1 MSSKEEVLAFLEKN
15 KEKFCSGAYM
25 ASELGISRNA
35 VWKAVNGLKKEG
47 YAIEAVTNRG
57 YRLVPGSPDNDRLSV
72 QGLAPYLP
80 EAYLERIH
88 IYESLPSTNRTAKE
102 LAVGGAEDG
111 TVVIANGQTA
121 GSGHADHSF
130 FSPAG
135 GIYMSMVRR
144 PGKLAA
150 ACGQESGRNQ
160 SGEEA
165 ARADGQKSADLTRSG
180 SEFAHADGQ
189 IPADSVGS
197 GSHLAMLQG
206 FVPSGNSKNITYM
219 TAKLVADV
227 IRDVTGISV
236 HVRPVNDLYV
246 GEKKVGGILTE
257 AGSDF
262 DTGELQWLVIG
273 IGINVSTPADAFPA
287 EIRERAGSLYP
298 DGHALVTRN
307 ELVAAIIS
315 RLLET

>member
-57 YRLVPGSPDNDRLSV
+57 YRLVPGSPDNDRLTV

-80 EAYLERIH
+80 EAYLGRIH

-135 GIYMSMVRR
+135 GIYMSVVRR
-144 PGKLAA
+144 PGKLAT
-150 ACGQESGRNQ
+150 ACGQESVWTE

-165 ARADGQKSADLTRSG
+165 ARADGQKSADLAG
-180 SEFAHADGQ
+180 A
-189 IPADSVGS
+189 
-197 GSHLAMLQG
+197 GSHPAMLQG

-236 HVRPVNDLYV
+236 RVRPVNDLYV

>member
-80 EAYLERIH
+80 EAYLGRIH

-135 GIYMSMVRR
+135 GIYMSVVRR
-144 PGKLAA
+144 PGKLAT
-150 ACGQESGRNQ
+150 ACGQESVWTE

-165 ARADGQKSADLTRSG
+165 ARADGQKSADLAG
-180 SEFAHADGQ
+180 A
-189 IPADSVGS
+189 
-197 GSHLAMLQG
+197 GSHPAMLQG
-206 FVPSGNSKNITYM
+206 FVPTGNSKNITYM

-236 HVRPVNDLYV
+236 RVRPVNDLYV

-315 RLLET
+315 RLLEA

>member
-15 KEKFCSGAYM
+15 KETFSSGAYM

-80 EAYLERIH
+80 ASYLERIH

-102 LAVGGAEDG
+102 LAVSGAEDG
-111 TVVIANGQTA
+111 TVVIANSQTA

-135 GIYMSMVRR
+135 GIYMSVIRR
-144 PGKLAA
+144 PGHGLAGA
-150 ACGQESGRNQ
+150 ESDSAHARAQGISDSAGAESDLAHAGAQGMPGSAGTESGL
-160 SGEEA
+160 
-165 ARADGQKSADLTRSG
+165 ARAGAQGMPISFGSA
-180 SEFAHADGQ
+180 
-189 IPADSVGS
+189 
-197 GSHLAMLQG
+197 
-206 FVPSGNSKNITYM
+206 KNVTYM
-219 TAKLVADV
+219 TATLVADV
-227 IRDVTGISV
+227 IKAVTDIEV
-236 HVRPVNDLYV
+236 RVRPVNDLYV
-246 GEKKVGGILTE
+246 GDRKVGGILTE

-273 IGINVSTPADAFPA
+273 IGINVSTPADAFPE

-298 DGHALVTRN
+298 DGHAPVTRN
-307 ELVAAIIS
+307 ELVAAIIN
-315 RLLET
+315 RLLKI

>member
-80 EAYLERIH
+80 EAYLGRIH

-135 GIYMSMVRR
+135 GIYMSVVRR
-144 PGKLAA
+144 PGKLAT
-150 ACGQESGRNQ
+150 ACGQESVWTE

-165 ARADGQKSADLTRSG
+165 ARADGQKSADLAG
-180 SEFAHADGQ
+180 A
-189 IPADSVGS
+189 
-197 GSHLAMLQG
+197 GSHPAMLQG

-236 HVRPVNDLYV
+236 RVRPVNDLYV

-315 RLLET
+315 RRAGATRLEC

>member
-57 YRLVPGSPDNDRLSV
+57 SGSPDNDRLSV

-80 EAYLERIH
+80 EAYLGRIH

-135 GIYMSMVRR
+135 GIYMSVVRR
-144 PGKLAA
+144 PGKLAT
-150 ACGQESGRNQ
+150 ACGQESVWTE

-165 ARADGQKSADLTRSG
+165 ARADGQKSADLAG
-180 SEFAHADGQ
+180 A
-189 IPADSVGS
+189 
-197 GSHLAMLQG
+197 GSHPAMLQG

-236 HVRPVNDLYV
+236 RVRPVNDLYV

>member
-1 MSSKEEVLAFLEKN
+1 MSV
-15 KEKFCSGAYM
+15 
-25 ASELGISRNA
+25 
-35 VWKAVNGLKKEG
+35 
-47 YAIEAVTNRG
+47 
-57 YRLVPGSPDNDRLSV
+57 
-72 QGLAPYLP
+72 
-80 EAYLERIH
+80 
-88 IYESLPSTNRTAKE
+88 
-102 LAVGGAEDG
+102 
-111 TVVIANGQTA
+111 
-121 GSGHADHSF
+121 
-130 FSPAG
+130 
-135 GIYMSMVRR
+135 VRR
-144 PGKLAA
+144 PGKLAT
-150 ACGQESGRNQ
+150 ACGQESVWTE

-165 ARADGQKSADLTRSG
+165 ARADGQKSADLAG
-180 SEFAHADGQ
+180 A
-189 IPADSVGS
+189 
-197 GSHLAMLQG
+197 GSHPAMLQG

-236 HVRPVNDLYV
+236 RVRPVNDLYV

-315 RLLET
+315 RLLEA

>member
-15 KEKFCSGAYM
+15 KETFSSGAYM

-80 EAYLERIH
+80 ASYLGRIH

-102 LAVGGAEDG
+102 LAVSGAENG
-111 TVVIANGQTA
+111 TVVIANSQTA

-135 GIYMSMVRR
+135 GIYMSVIRR
-144 PGKLAA
+144 PG
-150 ACGQESGRNQ
+150 
-160 SGEEA
+160 
-165 ARADGQKSADLTRSG
+165 RAGAQGMSG
-180 SEFAHADGQ
+180 SF
-189 IPADSVGS
+189 
-197 GSHLAMLQG
+197 
-206 FVPSGNSKNITYM
+206 GNAKNVTYM
-219 TAKLVADV
+219 TATLVADV
-227 IRDVTGISV
+227 IKAVTGIAV
-236 HVRPVNDLYV
+236 RVRPVNDLYV
-246 GEKKVGGILTE
+246 GDKKVGGILTE

-273 IGINVSTPADAFPA
+273 IGINVSTPADAFP
-287 EIRERAGSLYP
+287 EKIRERAGSLYP
-298 DGHALVTRN
+298 DGHMPVTRN
-307 ELVAAIIS
+307 ELVAAIIR
-315 RLLET
+315 RLLEI

>member
-80 EAYLERIH
+80 EAYLGRIH

-135 GIYMSMVRR
+135 GIYMSVVRR
-144 PGKLAA
+144 PGKLAT
-150 ACGQESGRNQ
+150 ACGQESVWTE

-165 ARADGQKSADLTRSG
+165 ARADGQKSADLAG
-180 SEFAHADGQ
+180 A
-189 IPADSVGS
+189 
-197 GSHLAMLQG
+197 GSHPAMLQG

-236 HVRPVNDLYV
+236 RVRPVNDLYV

-315 RLLET
+315 RLLEA

>member
-80 EAYLERIH
+80 EAYLGRIH

-135 GIYMSMVRR
+135 GIYMSVVRR
-144 PGKLAA
+144 PGKLAT
-150 ACGQESGRNQ
+150 ACGQESVWTE

-165 ARADGQKSADLTRSG
+165 ARADGQKSADLAG
-180 SEFAHADGQ
+180 A
-189 IPADSVGS
+189 
-197 GSHLAMLQG
+197 GSHPAMLQG

-236 HVRPVNDLYV
+236 RVRPVNDLYV